1 MAKLKEE
8 IRKIGPIQIRAV
20 FDPKTLNE
28 TDRTVDVVFAT
39 DKAIRMSGWD
49 GSFDEILSMK
59 DGQVRL
65 ERLNSGAP
73 LLNNHDRYSGVEA
86 VFGRV
91 LKAWVDGAT
100 ARATVKFSKR
110 DDVEEV
116 WQDVKDGILT
126 GISTGYRVYEY
137 EIVEREGQ
145 VPQYTA
151 TDWEPFEISLA
162 PVPADYTASVRSAG
176 KNDQNDVKL
185 RSEELETKPL
195 NNPTVE
201 KTPAEIAAEQAE
213 NQRKAD
219 EKIAAERKLAVEGE
233 RKRSADIKAAVRAA
247 KLPDEFA
254 ENLIATDVTV
264 EKSRELIIAEF
275 AKNDPA
281 RGASGSQAGVKTDEA
296 DKRRSAMIEAIEFR
310 SNPSNKELA
319 KKVEGNEF
327 RGMSLI
333 RMAAEAIVAAGGSIK
348 GLADSEIARYALN
361 LSDRAG
367 MLSTS
372 DFPIILG
379 NTINRLLLAEY
390 AIAPRTFQ
398 AWSQQSIAKDF
409 KTNTRARFGDM
420 TSFSKVNEGSEY
432 KYGSVG
438 EASEAYKV
446 AKYGEIIAVTWET
459 LVNDDLGA
467 FNRLPAK
474 IANAAARQQS
484 DIMYAILSA
493 NANMSDGVAL
503 FHATHANLG
512 TAGAISID
520 SLAEARKL
528 LRNQKGVG
536 ALDYLNLV
544 PMVLLVGPAYES
556 LALQYTS
563 SAYLPTTQSQV
574 NPYKNLTVVVEP
586 RITGNAWY
594 IMADPRSIDT
604 VEYAFLEGNGELFT
618 ETRQGFHVDGVEV
631 KARMVFGAK
640 AIDWRGMVKNVG
652 A

>member
-1 MAKLKEE
+1 MAKQKQE
-8 IRKIGPIQIRAV
+8 IRKLGPLRSRAV
-20 FDPKTLNE
+20 FDPKTLNVTE
-28 TDRTVDVVFAT
+28 RTVDVVFAT
-39 DKAIRMSGWD
+39 DTPIRMAAWD
-49 GSFDEILSMK
+49 GPFDEILSMTN
-59 DGQVRL
+59 VRL
-65 ERLNSGAP
+65 DRLNAGAP
-73 LLNNHDRYSGVEA
+73 LLNNHDRYSGVDA

-91 LKAWVDGAT
+91 LRAWIDGGT

-110 DDVEEV
+110 ADVEPV
-116 WQDVKDGILT
+116 WQDVQDGILT

-137 EIVEREGQ
+137 QINEREGE

-151 TDWEPFEISLA
+151 IDWEAFEISLA
-162 PVPADYTASVRSAG
+162 PVPADFNSSVRSADP
-176 KNDQNDVKL
+176 KDQNEVKL
-185 RSEELETKPL
+185 RSTEQETKPL
-195 NNPTVE
+195 NKPTVE
-201 KTPAEIAAEQAE
+201 KTPEQIAAENAE
-213 NQRKAD
+213 IKRKAD
-219 EKIAAERKLAVEGE
+219 EQIVAERKLAVEGE
-233 RKRSADIKAAVRAA
+233 RKRSTDILLATRAA
-247 KLPDEFA
+247 KLPDTFGEK
-254 ENLIATDVTV
+254 LIADGVTID
-264 EKSRELIIAEF
+264 ESRKLIIDEF
-275 AKNDPA
+275 AKGDPA
-281 RGASGSQAGVKTDEA
+281 KGAAGAQAAVKTDEA
-296 DKRRSAMIEAIEFR
+296 DKRRTAMIEAIEFR
-310 SNPSNKELA
+310 SNPSNKDLA
-319 KKVEGNEF
+319 KKVEGNDY

-333 RMAAEAIVAAGGSIK
+333 RMAGEAIVAAGGSIK

-361 LSDRAG
+361 LSDRSAG

-379 NTINRLLLAEY
+379 NTINRLLLSEY

-398 AWSQQSIAKDF
+398 AWAQQSVAKDF

-438 EASEAYKV
+438 EYSEAYKV
-446 AKYGEIIAVTWET
+446 QKYGEIIAVTWET

-484 DIMYAILSA
+484 DIMYAILTA

-503 FHATHANLG
+503 FHATHGNLG

-536 ALDYLNLV
+536 ALDYLNLI

-563 SAYLPTTQSQV
+563 SAYLPNTQSQV

-586 RITGNAWY
+586 RITGNNWFV
-594 IMADPRSIDT
+594 MADPRSIDT